1 MSSKKNIFLISIGI
15 FQSYILLNIKQLLKF
30 DFNIYVITESKF
42 FKNLEPYKDSI
53 KLIDESTIHTEFKK
67 IKLNSDFRNG
77 FWNNTSKRFFIIY
90 EYMKINNIK
99 NIIHIE
105 NDVLI
110 YNNMNYYFEEK
121 IYITMHSSQK
131 CVPGIIYI
139 PNYNLLTKLINN
151 YDYTKNDMYNLG
163 KFFNENKD
171 IVKTFPIIDDSID
184 KNIYNENFKQFN
196 SIFDAAAIGQYLGG
210 IDSRNKNG
218 DTIGFINQTCEIKY
232 NKYIF
237 KWIKKDN
244 YYIPHIQI
252 KNNLIPINNLH
263 IHSKN
268 LNDFLIENPKDSI
281 YINKVN
287 KNKNK
292 NINMISGD
300 KIQYLCDHF
309 IGTDNDL
316 RCNPEINKYK
326 NRFINIKN
334 KKNINNKYLIFCYT
348 HLLNNITIL
357 IELLKCMKN
366 NFNLIFHN
374 SDGIFYKKHL
384 VLFEKLPLLNIIFT
398 QNTHVKHEKVILLP
412 IGVSNSQWI
421 SELYQEIYEMSIDKT
436 KNILFYYYKS
446 IYNEISHKEII
457 TSGINNS
464 LYWNNYVKYRDY
476 LIELK
481 SHKYA
486 VCPTGPGYDNRR
498 FWECLYMGTIP
509 ICRKNIVTEYYKQY
523 FPIIV
528 LNKWTDFYKTKIIYT
543 DIDYQYLDME
553 YIRKIIFF
561 SIYKNPDY
569 LFFSI
574 YKNPDKALF
583 NNKQLNYIQNNDKIT
598 SKETYYELE
607 LPSFKI
613 DTMYWLQNNLKYY
626 YNCIEFSSGG
636 STIFFSKL
644 LNYIDTFD
652 SDLDWF
658 KFNNNN
664 NKNKFINY
672 NYFINHEELITKLSF
687 ILEKYYDLFII
698 NIDNYNDKNNK
709 EILIKCIPLMKKT
722 TIYVLYN
729 LSNKSTFYKWKLED
743 FHTLLSSH
751 YNIIDFKEVRILYP
765 MKYYNNIIKEDIY
778 NNETTLK
785 KFESIKNKD
794 NIYLYAGDL
803 KKNNKTSIN
812 KRYNQTN
819 KHWIGL
825 TLPLYNK
832 NQGSNDEN
840 HILFNILN
848 KIPIND
854 NTVDIYQSEDVH
866 NQISFN
872 KLIDQ
877 INDIYRIL
885 KPNGIFRLSL
895 PDYNCDYL
903 NKRVQKDKYG
913 NIIFDKGGGGYLD
926 SNNIAY
932 DGTVWF
938 PNYENVK
945 RLLENTKFK
954 NINFLHYWTDNEN
967 YIVKKIDYTIGYVSR
982 TPDHDNRV
990 KNPRRPM
997 SIVVDCY
1004 K

>member
-1 MSSKKNIFLISIGI
+1 M
-15 FQSYILLNIKQLLKF
+15 
-30 DFNIYVITESKF
+30 
-42 FKNLEPYKDSI
+42 
-53 KLIDESTIHTEFKK
+53 
-67 IKLNSDFRNG
+67 
-77 FWNNTSKRFFIIY
+77 
-90 EYMKINNIK
+90 
-99 NIIHIE
+99 
-105 NDVLI
+105 
-110 YNNMNYYFEEK
+110 
-121 IYITMHSSQK
+121 
-131 CVPGIIYI
+131 
-139 PNYNLLTKLINN
+139 
-151 YDYTKNDMYNLG
+151 
-163 KFFNENKD
+163 
-171 IVKTFPIIDDSID
+171 
-184 KNIYNENFKQFN
+184 
-196 SIFDAAAIGQYLGG
+196 
-210 IDSRNKNG
+210 
-218 DTIGFINQTCEIKY
+218 
-232 NKYIF
+232 
-237 KWIKKDN
+237 
-244 YYIPHIQI
+244 
-252 KNNLIPINNLH
+252 
-263 IHSKN
+263 
-268 LNDFLIENPKDSI
+268 
-281 YINKVN
+281 
-287 KNKNK
+287 
-292 NINMISGD
+292 
-300 KIQYLCDHF
+300 
-309 IGTDNDL
+309 
-316 RCNPEINKYK
+316 
-326 NRFINIKN
+326 
-334 KKNINNKYLIFCYT
+334 
-348 HLLNNITIL
+348 
-357 IELLKCMKN
+357 
-366 NFNLIFHN
+366 
-374 SDGIFYKKHL
+374 
-384 VLFEKLPLLNIIFT
+384 
-398 QNTHVKHEKVILLP
+398 
-412 IGVSNSQWI
+412 
-421 SELYQEIYEMSIDKT
+421 
-436 KNILFYYYKS
+436 
-446 IYNEISHKEII
+446 
-457 TSGINNS
+457 
-464 LYWNNYVKYRDY
+464 
-476 LIELK
+476 
-481 SHKYA
+481 
-486 VCPTGPGYDNRR
+486 
-498 FWECLYMGTIP
+498 
-509 ICRKNIVTEYYKQY
+509 
-523 FPIIV
+523 
-528 LNKWTDFYKTKIIYT
+528 
-543 DIDYQYLDME
+543 
-553 YIRKIIFF
+553 
-561 SIYKNPDY
+561 
-569 LFFSI
+569 
-574 YKNPDKALF
+574 
-583 NNKQLNYIQNNDKIT
+583 
-598 SKETYYELE
+598 
-607 LPSFKI
+607 
-613 DTMYWLQNNLKYY
+613 
-626 YNCIEFSSGG
+626 
-636 STIFFSKL
+636 
-644 LNYIDTFD
+644 
-652 SDLDWF
+652 
-658 KFNNNN
+658 
-664 NKNKFINY
+664 
-672 NYFINHEELITKLSF
+672 
-687 ILEKYYDLFII
+687 EKYYDLFII

-743 FHTLLSSH
+743 FHTLLGSH